1 MLPKDQV
8 FYFNLDIDGE
18 IGGNLSMIGTATLN
32 SLGLKEKANLM
43 PRGEQ
48 LAEIVS
54 PSPLPFPAPPNPH
67 TSFAYFTDIW
77 WFYSLKQFVKL
88 SKWTQ
93 FCLLFCKFL
102 IFAV

>member
-1 MLPKDQV
+1 
-8 FYFNLDIDGE
+8 
-18 IGGNLSMIGTATLN
+18 MIGTATSN

-43 PRGEQ
+43 PRGEK

-54 PSPLPFPAPPNPH
+54 TPLLPFPCPRKKPH
-67 TSFAYFTDIW
+67 TSFAYLTDIW
-77 WFYSLKQFVKL
+77 WFYSLKQLVKL

-93 FCLLFCKFL
+93 FCLPFCKFL